1 LIFYS
6 AEMHIFCLFHRDLG
20 NKEVGDQSIK
30 AISFYTNMLI
40 GGIKHFPYTH
50 PCTWGSSQ

>member
-20 NKEVGDQSIK
+20 NKEVGDQI
-30 AISFYTNMLI
+30 N
-40 GGIKHFPYTH
+40 
-50 PCTWGSSQ
+50 